1 MTKERLVEIIKS
13 IDITYDEG
21 ITKDK
26 NKNVYPRVILWEYYW
41 EPLTASNQEY
51 DTNTNVTYQISFLS
65 NISRDK
71 KLLKLRKLLA
81 ENKVFPNISHEY
93 VEKDKCW
100 HSYFSVEVL
109 EKIE

>member
-13 IDITYDEG
+13 INITYDEG

-26 NKNVYPRVILWEYYW
+26 NKNIYPRIVLWEYYW

-51 DTNTNVTYQISFLS
+51 DTNVTYQISFLS

-71 KLLKLRKLLA
+71 KLLELKSLLA
-81 ENKVFPNISHEY
+81 ENGIFPNISHEY
-93 VEKDKCW
+93 IEKDKCW
-100 HSYFSVEVL
+100 HSYFPIEVL
-109 EKIE
+109 EKI